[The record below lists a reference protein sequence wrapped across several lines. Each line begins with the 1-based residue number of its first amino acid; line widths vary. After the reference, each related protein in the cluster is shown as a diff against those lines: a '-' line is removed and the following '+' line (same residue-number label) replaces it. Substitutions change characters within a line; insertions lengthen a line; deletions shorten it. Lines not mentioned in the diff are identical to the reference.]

1 MKTLS
6 IIDGSGFLFR
16 AWYAFPPMSNAQ
28 GQNQNVI
35 YGFSRMMLKLLL
47 EQPDYFVI
55 AWDSPVKTKRHEQY
69 QDYKA
74 NRKKLEDEF
83 KQQIPLVQTLVN
95 ELGIPNV
102 VAPGYEADD
111 SIATLVAAHQ
121 KNTDL
126 MIQVFSSDKDLKQF
140 LAENV
145 VVTDPIKNL
154 TTRIPDFER
163 EFGFIPASIVDYLAL
178 IGDGADNVKGVAG
191 IGPKKASDLIK
202 KYGTIEQIYAHL
214 DEIKG
219 EIREK
224 LIAGEQDAFF
234 SKKLILLMEVPEL
247 KNQSLEALKLNID
260 FAHWEQVLVQ
270 KWGFKGL
277 QKTLG
282 ELKKKTTEPQQLGLF

>member
-47 EQPDYFVI
+47 EQQDYFVI

-83 KQQIPLVQTLVN
+83 KQQIPLVQDLVS
-95 ELGIPNV
+95 ELGIPSV

-111 SIATLVAAHQ
+111 SIATLVANHQ

-145 VVTDPIKNL
+145 VITDPIKNL
-154 TTRIPDFER
+154 TTRIPDFEK
-163 EFGFIPASIVDYLAL
+163 EFGFAPASIVDYLAL
-178 IGDGADNVKGVAG
+178 IGDSAD
-191 IGPKKASDLIK
+191 IGPKKASELIK
-202 KYGTIEQIYAHL
+202 NYGTIEQIYAHL

-219 EIREK
+219 EIKEK
-224 LIAGEQDAFF
+224 LIAGEQEAFF
-234 SKKLILLMEVPEL
+234 SKELILLMEVPEL
-247 KNQSLEALKLNID
+247 KNQPLEALKLEID
-260 FAHWEQVLVQ
+260 FDHWEQVLLQ

-277 QKTLG
+277 QKTFE
-282 ELKKKTTEPQQLGLF
+282 ELKKKSTQPQQLGLF